1 MFTPASSEMCAADPA
16 FYLRIGQKDIQL
28 IPFHPGAF
36 GLLTFGSAKLAVNL
50 ITQGMESVII
60 NCGRDIHVIRREIK
74 LSKKVLTEN
83 DLDVEEKKVFGRII
97 DMWSLGSEDDPYAQS
112 SESEVINY
120 SKTDGLSEEQIL
132 KVLKNLED
140 HRLIHMDDVNGKVHI
155 KYNAEAVHIVK
166 ELQKTAY
173 VHSRKKFIPHHH

>member
-1 MFTPASSEMCAADPA
+1 MSDNM
-16 FYLRIGQKDIQL
+16 
-28 IPFHPGAF
+28 
-36 GLLTFGSAKLAVNL
+36 
-50 ITQGMESVII
+50 
-60 NCGRDIHVIRREIK
+60 
-74 LSKKVLTEN
+74 LTEN

-97 DMWSLGSEDDPYAQS
+97 DMWSLGSEEDPYFQS
-112 SESEVINY
+112 TESEVIKY

-140 HRLIHMDDVNGKVHI
+140 HRLIHMDDVNVKVHI

>member
-1 MFTPASSEMCAADPA
+1 M
-16 FYLRIGQKDIQL
+16 
-28 IPFHPGAF
+28 
-36 GLLTFGSAKLAVNL
+36 
-50 ITQGMESVII
+50 
-60 NCGRDIHVIRREIK
+60 
-74 LSKKVLTEN
+74 LTEN

-97 DMWSLGSEDDPYAQS
+97 DMWSLGSEEDPYAQS
-112 SESEVINY
+112 AKSEVIKY

-140 HRLIHMDDVNGKVHI
+140 FKLIHMDEVNGKVYI

-166 ELQKTAY
+166 ELQKTAH